1 MAIRLPIAPA
11 LGIVTAMD
19 ALWMAGAA
27 AVGAGFGW
35 VFPGVQHV
43 LYSEPQYRTQ
53 AATGRKLLG
62 LRLFAMSAAAVSLAL
77 ALRPDFY
84 EVGPA
89 LLTAACLLV
98 LVALSSTDFDRRRI
112 PNTLTYPA
120 FAVALALCWAWPD
133 RTVGEMLLGAGAGVV
148 AAMALVGFGV
158 LLGGGGLGLGIG
170 DGKLIILM
178 GAMIGWPGVFPAVV
192 YGILLGGLVAV
203 VMLVRHGRGATFS
216 YGPYLAAGAALAL
229 LFPSLR

>member
-1 MAIRLPIAPA
+1 MHRGLAEV
-11 LGIVTAMD
+11 GVTK
-19 ALWMAGAA
+19 
-27 AVGAGFGW
+27 AVGGRGFAGE
-35 VFPGVQHV
+35 VRV
-43 LYSEPQYRTQ
+43 
-53 AATGRKLLG
+53 
-62 LRLFAMSAAAVSLAL
+62 SA
-77 ALRPDFY
+77 P
-84 EVGPA
+84 
-89 LLTAACLLV
+89 
-98 LVALSSTDFDRRRI
+98 
-112 PNTLTYPA
+112 
-120 FAVALALCWAWPD
+120 
-133 RTVGEMLLGAGAGVV
+133 AGAGVV